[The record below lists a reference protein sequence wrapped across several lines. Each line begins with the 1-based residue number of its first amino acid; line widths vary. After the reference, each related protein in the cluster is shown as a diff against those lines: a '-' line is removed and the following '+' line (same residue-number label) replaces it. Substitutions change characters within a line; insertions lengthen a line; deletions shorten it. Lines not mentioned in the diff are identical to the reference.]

1 MTETTEVKWLRVSTG
16 LLLVG
21 AVAWLLK
28 FAAIVA
34 TEDIENPLTGPLW
47 IIGFFT
53 MLLGAAGIG
62 VWLTWRWH
70 VAIRVMGGLVGALVF
85 FMSMNFI
92 DTAAKSAVADN
103 GPLYVQEEW
112 GILVAAVVW
121 LCVGLGADAVY
132 RSSVAGSAASESR

>member
-1 MTETTEVKWLRVSTG
+1 MTQTTEVKWLRISTG
-16 LLLVG
+16 FLLVG
-21 AVAWLLK
+21 AVAWLFK
-28 FAAIVA
+28 FAAIAA
-34 TEDIENPLTGPLW
+34 TENIDNPLAGPLW
-47 IIGFFT
+47 IIGFFA

-70 VAIRVMGGLVGALVF
+70 TAVRIIGGLLGAAIF
-85 FMSMNFI
+85 FMSMNII